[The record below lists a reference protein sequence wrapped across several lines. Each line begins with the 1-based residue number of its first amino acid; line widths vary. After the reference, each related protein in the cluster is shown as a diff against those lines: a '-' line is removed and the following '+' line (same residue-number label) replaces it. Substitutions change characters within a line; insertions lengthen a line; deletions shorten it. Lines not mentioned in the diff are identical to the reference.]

1 MDKGDDVGGSGI
13 SRDAGG
19 GGGEKIVLNGRIL
32 SDHRPS
38 DPYNTGTEHVG
49 FSSTRQTFFAW
60 SAKEQRGG
68 GS

>member
-1 MDKGDDVGGSGI
+1 MRRGKPGMDKGDDVGGSGI

-49 FSSTRQTFFAW
+49 SLN
-60 SAKEQRGG
+60 EERGQLIYFLP
-68 GS
+68 